1 MNQVYN
7 HFSKNKNLKW
17 KWQVL
22 NIYLKSTYS
31 SVILDAQISSKR
43 NNNIKGENE
52 MISYTT

>member
-43 NNNIKGENE
+43 NNNTKGENE